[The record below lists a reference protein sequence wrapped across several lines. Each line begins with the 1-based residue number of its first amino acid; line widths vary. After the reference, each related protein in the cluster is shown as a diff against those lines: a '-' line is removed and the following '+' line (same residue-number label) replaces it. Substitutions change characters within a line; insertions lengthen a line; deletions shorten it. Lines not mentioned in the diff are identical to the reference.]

1 MATTI
6 NHLSHYAALYPFQVT
21 LLSWLFWPGSMILT
35 ARYLEDRTVIISGK
49 QKELLFPNNLM
60 LGLIF
65 TNLLLLS
72 KELRIEY
79 TNSYLAITA
88 AITAA
93 ILVRKLRHHKAT
105 LTASGI
111 TYIICGRFVTP
122 WLISSLVVHVVYTAI
137 SEHATGNS
145 PLLLATL
152 FLFFIIFTISTI
164 PE

>member
-1 MATTI
+1 
-6 NHLSHYAALYPFQVT
+6 
-21 LLSWLFWPGSMILT
+21 MILT

-122 WLISSLVVHVVYTAI
+122 WLISSLVMHVVYTAI
-137 SEHATGNS
+137 SEHAAGNS